1 MLSRGAQS
9 GLDRPESMDAL
20 VTSLQAALTYEALG
34 GASDAVGGVVAIL
47 TIRKVMTYTR
57 R

>member
-1 MLSRGAQS
+1 MLSRGGQS
-9 GLDRPESMDAL
+9 GLERPESMDAL
-20 VTSLQAALTYEALG
+20 VASLQTALTYEALG
-34 GASDAVGGVVAIL
+34 GVGGAVGGVVVIL